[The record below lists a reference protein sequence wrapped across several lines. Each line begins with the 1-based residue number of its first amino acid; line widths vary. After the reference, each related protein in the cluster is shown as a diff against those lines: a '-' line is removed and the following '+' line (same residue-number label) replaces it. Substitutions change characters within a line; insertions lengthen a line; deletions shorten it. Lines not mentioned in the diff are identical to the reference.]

1 MSDDAAFPISDLWH
15 ALSSSA
21 RAQRDTRSYA
31 KADLA
36 TRLGTSGVEA
46 GEIATDLPGPKEGL
60 EKVWIPG
67 VEIFQRRVWQQ
78 RHRGWF
84 GEFTRLTEGRLK
96 DIGLNPQ
103 QWASATMFSGTAK
116 GFHIHPPS
124 IPDGISSEEFF
135 QKNYVEN
142 PTDYS
147 ARPYGEEQ
155 WDAMFFVQGVIEFL
169 LVDERAGMTRRVMRF
184 IIDGDNIPGPNN
196 IGLIIP
202 AGVAHALRCGS
213 SQDVIMVYGTSTTF
227 TPEYEGRI
235 ASGVEQC
242 PLPEEWQTYLDGDSS
257 SDL

>member
-1 MSDDAAFPISDLWH
+1 MSDDSIPSKNDLWH
-15 ALSSSA
+15 ALSDSA
-21 RAQRDTRSYA
+21 KAQRDTRSYA
-31 KADLA
+31 KADVA

-46 GEIATDLPGPKEGL
+46 GEIATDTAGPKSGL
-60 EKVWIPG
+60 EDVWIPG
-67 VEIFQRRVWQQ
+67 VEVFQRRVWQQ

-84 GEFTRLTEGRLK
+84 GEFTRLTEGRLH
-96 DIGLNPQ
+96 DIGLNPR
-103 QWASATMFSGTAK
+103 QWASATMFAGTAK

-124 IPDGISSEEFF
+124 LPEGAAPAEWF
-135 QKNYVEN
+135 QKLYVEN
-142 PTDYS
+142 PTDYT

-169 LVDERAGMTRRVMRF
+169 LVDERAGMPRRVMRF

-227 TPEYEGRI
+227 TPEFEGRI

-242 PLPEEWQTYLDGDSS
+242 PLPDEWQAYLDGDSNAE
-257 SDL
+257 